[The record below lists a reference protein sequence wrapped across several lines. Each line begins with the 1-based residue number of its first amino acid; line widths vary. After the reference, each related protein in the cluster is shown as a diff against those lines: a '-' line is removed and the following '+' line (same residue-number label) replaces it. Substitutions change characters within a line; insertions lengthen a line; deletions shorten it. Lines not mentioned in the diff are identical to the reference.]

1 MSIYFDG
8 SQVGLQI
15 QPLQF
20 DPSYTIENMYQYLQ
34 QCQIDTSQYGLSF
47 DGQTTLNQQDNA
59 YIGSLIQ
66 PNSGFLV
73 ILLPQPLF
81 NIYFDGTQQ
90 ILSQQLPN
98 IPITDLLA
106 YLQQNGTNFPQ
117 NIAIDYH
124 DGNSQLIAQDVD
136 TNQLLYTYT
145 QGNQVLMLNIRQ
157 IQQNIQPKGSSN
169 KVTSQKTNMGA
180 QELLQSLILLKNLS
194 LLIDPN
200 GQFVVYK
207 FHFPTLIQGYL
218 EKSKG
223 KDPENVLQFDW
234 RNSDWQEKNNIKYCS
249 FDDYGFAVAWD
260 DGKISS
266 VKIRQQ

>member
-8 SQVGLQI
+8 QSVGIQI
-15 QPLQF
+15 TPLPYNQY
-20 DPSYTIENMYQYLQ
+20 YTIGDIYQYLQ

-47 DGQTTLNQQDNA
+47 DGQTILNQQDNTQ
-59 YIGSLIQ
+59 IGTFLQQNQRFMIIQ
-66 PNSGFLV
+66 LPN
-73 ILLPQPLF
+73 PLF
-81 NIYFDGTQQ
+81 NIYLDGTQQ

-98 IPITDLLA
+98 IPITDLLT

-117 NIAIDYH
+117 NIAIDCY
-124 DGNSQLIAQDVD
+124 DVNSQLIAQDVD
-136 TNQLLYTYT
+136 INQLLYTYT
-145 QGNQVLMLNIRQ
+145 QGNQILTLNIRQ
-157 IQQNIQPKGSSN
+157 IQQDFQPIGSSN
-169 KVTSQKTNMGA
+169 KVTSSKTNVGA

-218 EKSKG
+218 QKSKG